1 MATQRISTKVTR
13 IIEVT
18 AEEIERIILKHFTNG
33 IGDVSFE
40 VSSGGTFTGAM
51 IVSTTEESNKTEEV

>member
-1 MATQRISTKVTR
+1 MAKQRTSVKVTR

-33 IGDVSFE
+33 IGDVAFD
-40 VSSGGTFTGAM
+40 VSSGGMFRGLV
-51 IVSTTEESNKTEEV
+51 IHSTTEESNKTEDI